1 MFSTTPTWRWI
12 GLAAAFV
19 LALALVIPA
28 FSATPARAAT
38 PEPCD
43 IYASGGTPCEAAY
56 STTRALFENYDGS
69 LYQVQR
75 ASDSTYLNVGLESTG
90 GVVNVAPE
98 NSFCAGTT
106 CTITELYDQTANAN
120 NMPIS
125 PGTSCSGCSGG
136 NAGPGTD
143 GADIGAPAEALPV
156 YVGGQPAYGIY
167 FDKFGTGY
175 RDDSAKNLP
184 TGSEADGLYSVM
196 SSNITSGQ
204 CCFDFGQGETN
215 DSDDGDATMNA
226 IYYGTDCWTG
236 NCTGPGPW
244 VGADIENGMYFSN
257 TGNNPAAYPSET
269 GTFVS
274 AWEENN
280 GSTNMTLQYGNGQS
294 GGLIQTYSGA
304 LPSGYDPMKI
314 QSSIELGTGG
324 DNTSLGDGE
333 FFEAADVSG
342 FPSEATQSAVQANIV
357 AAGYST
363 TPSGEA
369 PYSGTA
375 PQVPGLVQA
384 ANYDT
389 GGQGVGYNVT
399 SVNGTADS
407 YRSDGVDLETTGDT
421 TDTTGTGADYDVGW
435 TASGQWFRYT
445 VDAAGAGTYTVSL
458 RLASPNGVTDG
469 LHIANL
475 AGTNLSGDINVPD
488 TGGWQDWTTVT
499 ATVTL
504 PAGTQ
509 TLVVDQDN
517 AGWNL
522 HYMNFAAS
530 GATSSWFE
538 VVNQASGL
546 CATAA
551 GGSTA
556 NGTAV
561 EDTACT
567 SSADQLWK
575 FMPTS
580 VSGYYEVVND
590 NSESEGESWNITGGV
605 GATAAGDTLQ
615 TWNYGG
621 TGNTNALFSA
631 NLGSSG
637 YYTFTPDNSSLCL
650 DAPSTSSGVQLVQ
663 ETCNS
668 STAQAFSLVP
678 NSGINTSSWYEV
690 VNEGSGLCASAAG
703 GGTANGTAVEQLAC
717 TGATSQQWQFVA
729 TSVSGYYEVL
739 NENAQSEGES
749 WYITGGVSAT
759 APGDT
764 LETYDYGGTGN
775 TNALFGGDL
784 QYNGYYTFT
793 ADNSGLCVDTPSTSS
808 GVQLVQEACNG
819 NAAQA
824 FSLLPS
830 GTVTGSGS
838 ALTASPSSLSFGNQ
852 TVGSTSGAQ
861 TVTVSNPN
869 SSAVSVSQLA
879 VSGPFG
885 QTNTCGASIAADGS
899 CTVSVTF
906 APTAAGAATGS
917 LTVTSGAPD
926 SPLTVGLSGTGTAS
940 SATNIA
946 LGEPVTASS
955 YYENYLPSNVTDG
968 DTSNLSNYW
977 ESSDGAGYPQTIT
990 VNLGSAQTIG
1000 SITLDLPD
1008 ATDWTTR
1015 TETLSVLGSTNDSTF
1030 TQIVASAGYTFNPST
1045 GNTVTISL
1053 PSGTSAQY
1061 VELSFTANTGWDA
1074 AQLSQFEIFP

>member
-1 MFSTTPTWRWI
+1 MFSITLTRRWV
-12 GLAAAFV
+12 GLAVAFV
-19 LALALVIPA
+19 LAAVLAIPA

-56 STTRALFENYDGS
+56 STTRALFEAYDGP

-75 ASDSTYLNVGLESTG
+75 ASDSTFLNVGLESTG

-106 CTITELYDQTANAN
+106 CTITELYDQTSNGN

-136 NAGPGTD
+136 NAGPGPD

-156 YVGGQPAYGIY
+156 YVGGQPAYGID

-184 TGSEADGLYSVM
+184 TGSDPDGLYAVM
-196 SSNITSGQ
+196 SSNVTSNQ

-215 DSDDGDATMNA
+215 DSDDGNATMNA

-257 TGNNPAAYPSET
+257 TGNNPPVYPSEN
-269 GTFVS
+269 GTFLS

-280 GSTNMTLQYGNGQS
+280 GGTNMTLQYGNAQS

-304 LPSGYDPMKI
+304 LPSGGYDPMKI

-357 AAGYST
+357 AAGYSQ
-363 TPSGEA
+363 TPPGEA
-369 PYSGTA
+369 AYGGTA
-375 PQVPGLVQA
+375 PQVPGTVQA

-389 GGQGVGYNVT
+389 GGQGVGYNVS

-407 YRSDGVDLETTGDT
+407 YRSDGVDLEATSDT
-421 TDTTGTGADYDVGW
+421 TDTTGAGAGYDLGW
-435 TASGQWFRYT
+435 TGGGQWTRYT
-445 VDAAGAGTYTVSL
+445 VNAAGAGTYTVSL
-458 RLASPNGVTDG
+458 RLASPSGVTDG

-475 AGTNLSGDINVPD
+475 SGTNLSGNINVPA

-517 AGWNL
+517 GGWNL
-522 HYMNFAAS
+522 HDMSFAPS
-530 GATSSWFE
+530 GVTSSWFE
-538 VVNQASGL
+538 VVNQGSGL

-561 EDTACT
+561 DESACT
-567 SSADQLWK
+567 GAASQLWK
-575 FMPTS
+575 FMSTG

-590 NSESEGESWNITGGV
+590 NSQSEGESWNITGGV
-605 GATAAGDTLQ
+605 GATAPGDTLQ

-631 NLGSSG
+631 GLGSSG
-637 YYTFTPDNSSLCL
+637 YYTFAADNSGLCL

-663 ETCNS
+663 DTCNG

-678 NSGINTSSWYEV
+678 NAGINASSWYEV

-703 GGTANGTAVEQLAC
+703 GSTANGTAVEQLAC
-717 TGATSQQWQFVA
+717 TGATSQLWQFVP
-729 TSVSGYYEVL
+729 TSVSGYYEVV

-749 WYITGGVSAT
+749 WNITGGVGAT

-764 LETYDYGGTGN
+764 LQTWNYGGTGN
-775 TNALFGGDL
+775 TNALFASSL
-784 QYNGYYTFT
+784 QYSGYYTFT
-793 ADNSGLCVDTPSTSS
+793 ADNSGLCLDTPSASS
-808 GVQLVQEACNG
+808 GAQLEQYACNG
-819 NAAQA
+819 TPAQA
-824 FSLLPS
+824 FSLVP
-830 GTVTGSGS
+830 
-838 ALTASPSSLSFGNQ
+838 
-852 TVGSTSGAQ
+852 
-861 TVTVSNPN
+861 
-869 SSAVSVSQLA
+869 
-879 VSGPFG
+879 
-885 QTNTCGASIAADGS
+885 
-899 CTVSVTF
+899 
-906 APTAAGAATGS
+906 
-917 LTVTSGAPD
+917 
-926 SPLTVGLSGTGTAS
+926 
-940 SATNIA
+940 
-946 LGEPVTASS
+946 
-955 YYENYLPSNVTDG
+955 
-968 DTSNLSNYW
+968 
-977 ESSDGAGYPQTIT
+977 
-990 VNLGSAQTIG
+990 
-1000 SITLDLPD
+1000 
-1008 ATDWTTR
+1008 
-1015 TETLSVLGSTNDSTF
+1015 
-1030 TQIVASAGYTFNPST
+1030 
-1045 GNTVTISL
+1045 
-1053 PSGTSAQY
+1053 
-1061 VELSFTANTGWDA
+1061 
-1074 AQLSQFEIFP
+1074 